1 VVTARDLALLQ
12 RAFTLAERGRGQTS
26 PNPMVGAVVAAPD
39 GTILGEGFH
48 RMAGTPHAEV
58 HALDAAGVRAR
69 GAVLYCTLEPCCHTG
84 RTGPCAE
91 RIVLAGITRV
101 IAGATDPNPL
111 VAGGGV
117 AYLRAHGVEVETDV
131 APRQAAR
138 QNAAFFTF
146 MRARRPFVI
155 FKAAV
160 SLDGR
165 IAAAPGVR
173 TRISGDEAARDTQRL
188 RAEVDAIAVG
198 AGTVLADD
206 PLLTVRGV
214 YRERPFVRA
223 IFDRRLRTPPTAR
236 LFGTAAEGPI
246 ILLTG
251 AAALRESASRA
262 GDLRAAGARLEA
274 LQDASIAGAF
284 RRLGELGVTSL
295 LLEGGAALSAA
306 AWDAGMIDR
315 VRLYVAPT
323 PLGRDGVP
331 LLDGRPLATADLYDR
346 RVEPCGDDVLIEGDV
361 HRID

>member
-1 VVTARDLALLQ
+1 MVGARDLALLQ

-48 RMAGTPHAEV
+48 RKAGTPHAEV
-58 HALDAAGVRAR
+58 HALAAAGARAR
-69 GAVLYCTLEPCCHTG
+69 GGVLYCTLEPCSHTG

-91 RIVLAGITRV
+91 QIVAAGITRV
-101 IAGATDPNPL
+101 IAAATDPNPL
-111 VAGGGV
+111 VAGGGA
-117 AYLRAHGVEVETDV
+117 AYLRAHGVEVEIDV
-131 APRQAAR
+131 AHRQAAR

-146 MRARRPFVI
+146 IRARRPFVI

-165 IAAAPGVR
+165 IAGAAGAR
-173 TRISGDEAARDTQRL
+173 TQISGAEAARDTQRL
-188 RAEVDAIAVG
+188 RAEVDAIGVG
-198 AGTVLADD
+198 VGTMLADD
-206 PLLTVRGV
+206 PLLTVRDV

-236 LFGTAAEGPI
+236 LFRTRADGPI

-251 AAALRESASRA
+251 LAGGTGPAARADNLRRA
-262 GDLRAAGARLEA
+262 GADIEA
-274 LQDASIAGAF
+274 LDDTSVTSALA
-284 RRLGELGVTSL
+284 RLGELGVTSL
-295 LLEGGAALSAA
+295 LLEGGAVLSAA

-315 VRLYVAPT
+315 VRLYVAAT
-323 PLGRDGVP
+323 PLGPRGVP
-331 LLDGRPLATADLYDR
+331 LLDGRALSTADLYDR